1 MCVNPDLAW
10 GPWSVLKEH
19 VQHDPVNNTIT
30 ASPDSL
36 PALRKVYFIRRT
48 SPLSPAPIAGT
59 EDDKAG
65 TRQLSRSKEEEDVR
79 KDDVG
84 FHCPKVQ
91 DFIKGLRAA
100 ADTFYTTEVTP
111 DDLVTVFT
119 TSGSTGFSKL
129 VPITHAS
136 FVKCSA
142 LGARGSLDD
151 FGTVFSLSPLGWV
164 GGYVFIYLM
173 LGKACVLFDCWHG
186 PPDSP
191 AALAWDVIREEGC
204 YNGGLM
210 PYMLPKILEQKDS
223 RKTWKMRSLMVAGQP
238 IKRDTVSQALLLSEV
253 VVVSYP
259 STELITVTC
268 APVTDAS
275 SYEDYNVGVPC
286 PAPPCPA
293 LPCNTVKIC
302 DGGGQEV
309 ARGTK
314 GEVYAKTAYMAREYL
329 NNQEDTKASFL
340 SDGFFRTGDIG
351 WMKEDGTLVVEGR
364 HPDIIHRGN
373 YIFYPSWLEGRIMK
387 CCPGMGRQV
396 SHN

>member
-1 MCVNPDLAW
+1 MC
-10 GPWSVLKEH
+10 
-19 VQHDPVNNTIT
+19 
-30 ASPDSL
+30 
-36 PALRKVYFIRRT
+36 IRDR
-48 SPLSPAPIAGT
+48 
-59 EDDKAG
+59 
-65 TRQLSRSKEEEDVR
+65 
-79 KDDVG
+79 
-84 FHCPKVQ
+84 
-91 DFIKGLRAA
+91 
-100 ADTFYTTEVTP
+100 
-111 DDLVTVFT
+111 
-119 TSGSTGFSKL
+119 
-129 VPITHAS
+129 PITHAP

-142 LGARGSLDD
+142 LSARGSLDD

-173 LGKACVLFDCWHG
+173 LGKARVLFDCWHG

-286 PAPPCPA
+286 PA

-302 DGGGQEV
+302 DGRGQEV
-309 ARGTK
+309 ARGSK

-329 NNQEDTKASFL
+329 NCLLYT
-340 SDGFFRTGDIG
+340 SDAAD
-351 WMKEDGTLVVEGR
+351 E
-364 HPDIIHRGN
+364 
-373 YIFYPSWLEGRIMK
+373 S
-387 CCPGMGRQV
+387 
-396 SHN
+396 